1 MVRLKTGKAARGEKK
16 KESHHGIGAA
26 VIKEIMEGG
35 ARAALLFTGVP
46 YPGLILPIPI
56 DLRPN
61 LWTPLIVADSRIMQ
75 SDAAE

>member
-1 MVRLKTGKAARGEKK
+1 M
-16 KESHHGIGAA
+16 
-26 VIKEIMEGG
+26 IKEIMEGG

-61 LWTPLIVADSRIMQ
+61 LWTPQIVADSRIMQ

>member
-1 MVRLKTGKAARGEKK
+1 M
-16 KESHHGIGAA
+16 
-26 VIKEIMEGG
+26 IKEIMEGG
-35 ARAALLFTGVP
+35 ARAALLFTRVP

-61 LWTPLIVADSRIMQ
+61 LWTPQIVADSRIMQ